1 MGLIKLP
8 ADIAIM
14 ARAIEDKPDCS
25 ERLARLA
32 LLTRIIHEG

>member
-1 MGLIKLP
+1 MDLSKLP

-14 ARAIEDKPDCS
+14 VRAIEDKPDYP

-32 LLTRIIHEG
+32 LLRRRPL